1 VYLHLPDR
9 IMGHRTRITEQ
20 AEREGLTTNYHEDP
34 DDGEALTIEL
44 PPVTLVDMREELKAG
59 NASMFSRALME
70 ALTATLNRNEQAI
83 LLLNRRGA
91 STYVFCRDC
100 GFVLHCP
107 RCDSPL
113 TYHNYSTTLRC
124 HHCGYEGANVT
135 VCPNCQSN
143 RIKFFGA
150 GTQQLEAEV
159 QKHFPQTRIV
169 RWDSDT
175 ASNAEMHDAILGRF
189 LEHQADVMVG
199 TQLVA
204 KGLDLPRVT
213 LVGVISAD
221 TGLNLP
227 DFRAGERTFQL
238 LTQVA
243 GRAGRALPGGRV
255 ILQTYQ
261 PDHYAIKAASKHD
274 YAGFY
279 AQELQFRRELGYPP
293 FRRLAMIEFRHQ
305 REIKARDEAQRAAAI
320 LQQRI
325 HDLGLTATE
334 LIGPAPC
341 FFSRVNDQYRWHLL
355 IRSPNPARLLED
367 FDPPHGWYIDLDPV
381 DLL

>member
-1 VYLHLPDR
+1 
-9 IMGHRTRITEQ
+9 
-20 AEREGLTTNYHEDP
+20 LTTNYHEDP